1 MASGLP
7 SGPIVATQENV
18 VPKSIP
24 IVGSSINKF
33 VEYAKDLYH
42 NRSDYMICRNL
53 SKHEFEHLS
62 KRYV

>member
-7 SGPIVATQENV
+7 SGPIVAIHEKV

-24 IVGSSINKF
+24 IGAGINKF
-33 VEYAKDLYH
+33 AEYTKDLYH
-42 NRSDYMICRNL
+42 NRTDCMIRRNL

-62 KRYV
+62 KRYA